1 MLNYKE
7 LDLSLGEKIYFC
19 LLILMIGLIVGWIFY
34 DSLVIGCVITLLLYP
49 LEKEYR
55 RYLNIKREQELL
67 LQFKDF
73 LYSVSSS
80 VSSGRSIGQG
90 IRESYSFWKGTYA
103 DDDYIMIEL
112 KMFIEKMEKS
122 NAEDVYLLEDFAMRS
137 GLKDIE
143 DMAMICRVCKRTGAN
158 IAKALQEASN
168 IIGDKIALE
177 RELRSIMIQK
187 RFEGYVIA
195 IAPLLL
201 TVMSKIMSPGYLA
214 PLTESNT
221 GRLISTMSLCLIVIA
236 WLYLERINRIEI

>member
-1 MLNYKE
+1 MNYKE
-7 LDLSLGEKIYFC
+7 IDLSLGEKLYFW
-19 LLILMIGLIVGWIFY
+19 LFILSIGLIVGWIFY
-34 DSLVIGCVITLLLYP
+34 DNFVIGCIITISLSSF
-49 LEKEYR
+49 EKEYK
-55 RYLNIKREQELL
+55 RYLGMKREQELL

-73 LYSVSSS
+73 LYSLSSA

-90 IRESYSFWKGTYA
+90 IRESYSFWQGTYA
-103 DDDYIMIEL
+103 EDDYIMIEL
-112 KMFIEKMEKS
+112 KSFIEQMEKS
-122 NAEDVYLLEDFAMRS
+122 NTEDVYLLENFALRS

-158 IAKALQEASN
+158 LANALQEASN

-201 TVMSKIMSPGYLA
+201 TAMIKIMSPEYLV
-214 PLTESNT
+214 PLTESNS
-221 GRLISTMSLCLIVIA
+221 GRLISTIALSLIVTA
-236 WLYLERINRIEI
+236 WLYIERINRIEI